1 MTRYRM
7 YPSQAQYEALLLHCA
22 HARFVWNLAVE
33 QQALYVHG
41 TGRKPPTSTERFR
54 QLTEARAD
62 NPWLAAGSVTVQQQ
76 ALRDFDQAMRN
87 FFGGTHRRPSW
98 RKRGMDEGFR
108 IVGGQ
113 AQRVERINRKWA
125 KVLVPKVG
133 WVKFRLGGLDMPDA
147 KSYRVT
153 MDRAGRWHISFA
165 VVPDPIPAPGT
176 GEVVGVDRGV
186 VHAAVVSDGTV
197 YDYDRPDLDQKVR
210 RLQRQLSRCKRG
222 SNRRAKVK
230 ARLARA
236 QARRADA
243 RKDFVEKATTD
254 LASRFD
260 LIRLEALSVRSM
272 TRSAK
277 GTVEAP
283 GTNVRQKA
291 GLNRSILDK
300 GWGFFAQRLG
310 HKALGR
316 VEYVPAAYTSQRCS
330 VCGHVAAENRE
341 SQAVFRC
348 VACGHTGNA
357 DLNAAKNI
365 AAGHAVTA
373 RGGSP
378 LGEPSNREPLHLS
391 LLSA

>member
-1 MTRYRM
+1 MSPT
-7 YPSQAQYEALLLHCA
+7 PAQSAAMLGMCA
-22 HARFVWNLAVE
+22 HARYVWNLAVE
-33 QQALYVHG
+33 QQSLYVHG

-62 NPWLAAGSVTVQQQ
+62 NDWLSAGSVTVQQQ

-87 FFGGTHRRPSW
+87 FFNGTHRRPSW

-113 AQRVERINRKWA
+113 TQRVERINRKWA

-153 MDRAGRWHISFA
+153 MDRAGRWHIAFA

-197 YDYDRPDLDQKVR
+197 YDYNRPDLDRNVR
-210 RLQRQLSRCKRG
+210 RLQRQLARCKRG

-254 LASRFD
+254 LARRFD
-260 LIRLEALSVRSM
+260 LIRLEALNVRSM

-300 GWGFFAQRLG
+300 GWAFFAQRLG

-348 VACGHTGNA
+348 VACGHTENA

-365 AAGHAVTA
+365 AAGHAVAA
-373 RGGSP
+373 RGGTP
-378 LGEPSNREPLHLS
+378 LGEPLNREPLHLS
-391 LLSA
+391 LLPA